1 MSSLIRNEADM
12 PLEQY
17 IEKKAIEHNANLELR
32 ENIERMQTKITD
44 YMQTN
49 NYAFPSR
56 IVLKMKNNADGIK
69 IIGNIETLSLR
80 VVPLKQ
86 DSYGQNYEL
95 ILMHNTKEECFY
107 LSQLEDITLI

>member
-1 MSSLIRNEADM
+1 
-12 PLEQY
+12 
-17 IEKKAIEHNANLELR
+17 
-32 ENIERMQTKITD
+32 
-44 YMQTN
+44 MQTN
-49 NYAFPSR
+49 NYAFPSC

-95 ILMHNTKEECFY
+95 ILTHNTKEECFY